1 MSAAESWA
9 LIAELG
15 LTKKGYRKLYKKARK
30 QKGRIFASYE
40 DVTEYR
46 KQHCTPKDGIYQQ
59 PYEVGISLQAALDHQ
74 ISRILGIPLDETV
87 MSREE
92 QAQLQ
97 EKIVVLVSR
106 GYKIKFY
113 FKYGAGKLLMKKLIN
128 LTHASMK
135 L

>member
-46 KQHCTPKDGIYQQ
+46 KQHCTPKDGIYQR

-74 ISRILGIPLDETV
+74 VSRILGIPLDETV

-92 QAQLQ
+92 QAQIQ
-97 EKIVVLVSR
+97 DEIEAWAR
-106 GYKIKFY
+106 QGYEIKFY
-113 FKYGAGKLLMKKLIN
+113 FKFGAG
-128 LTHASMK
+128 
-135 L
+135 